1 MNERQFVELLERFSR
16 YLDERRLS
24 REQLSRQDADVVVGR
39 ITTEIKNTI
48 TVAQDKIGD
57 MNLIPD
63 KPRSIKLAQPGHL
76 ESINI
81 QFDPQK
87 LTEIPVVLNKKKLN
101 DDTGLMLPMMLPVVI
116 PPTSNPL
123 PPTSVKPP
131 AVPVQPKP
139 KPTIPKPPVV
149 TKPPVATKPLPRRK
163 TISVDKQR
171 QQQALESKPKQTPKP
186 VVVPEPKP
194 VTVPEPKP
202 VVVPEPKPVTVPE
215 PKPVVVPEPKPVTVP
230 EPKPVPRP
238 KSPTPIK
245 PSVQPKP
252 LVKPPITFK
261 QIELKTFELK
271 PDGTMKFESDLDR
284 AVRRNLTQTSRQ
296 SLRLRPSR
304 IPTGAMNAVTGAPAA
319 LFFIGI
325 SELVNTIRSDQ
336 VHEEQKKQVGLTHE
350 FNKYFLEQMDKNP
363 IPASEA
369 IKLQMKQS
377 GMTTPGAISN
387 PISKDQAYDTLVTRR
402 KKEVLDQ
409 YYDDVYMPRKE
420 KNYLKS
426 LLRDPTRD
434 SIEDNEM
441 RSLIE
446 KYPDVYRENHQL
458 WTPRQ
463 NSGDEPSDKPKLPGG
478 EEPKEQLGLIDPNKQ
493 QIDYMYDQVM
503 LALNQPVQ
511 TGIPTVSQQTTKYKV
526 VDDYEDIAFVN
537 TDVA

>member
-1 MNERQFVELLERFSR
+1 MNERQFIELLERFSR

-39 ITTEIKNTI
+39 ITAEIKNTI

-131 AVPVQPKP
+131 SAPVQLKP
-139 KPTIPKPPVV
+139 KPTIPKPSVV
-149 TKPPVATKPLPRRK
+149 TNSPVATKPLPRRK
-163 TISVDKQR
+163 TISVDKQK
-171 QQQALESKPKQTPKP
+171 QQQALESKPKQA
-186 VVVPEPKP
+186 PKP

-202 VVVPEPKPVTVPE
+202 VTK
-215 PKPVVVPEPKPVTVP
+215 
-230 EPKPVPRP
+230 P

-284 AVRRNLTQTSRQ
+284 AVRRNLTKTSRQ
-296 SLRLRPSR
+296 SLKLRPSR

-336 VHEEQKKQVGLTHE
+336 VHEEQKIQVGLTHE
-350 FNKYFLEQMDKNP
+350 FNKYFLEQIDKNP
-363 IPASEA
+363 IAASEA

-446 KYPDVYRENHQL
+446 KYPDVYMENHHH

-463 NSGDEPSDKPKLPGG
+463 YIDEPSDKPKLPGG
-478 EEPKEQLGLIDPNKQ
+478 EESKQLGSTDPNKQ
-493 QIDYMYDQVM
+493 QIDDMYDQVM

>member
-1 MNERQFVELLERFSR
+1 
-16 YLDERRLS
+16 
-24 REQLSRQDADVVVGR
+24 
-39 ITTEIKNTI
+39 
-48 TVAQDKIGD
+48 
-57 MNLIPD
+57 
-63 KPRSIKLAQPGHL
+63 
-76 ESINI
+76 
-81 QFDPQK
+81 
-87 LTEIPVVLNKKKLN
+87 
-101 DDTGLMLPMMLPVVI
+101 
-116 PPTSNPL
+116 
-123 PPTSVKPP
+123 
-131 AVPVQPKP
+131 
-139 KPTIPKPPVV
+139 
-149 TKPPVATKPLPRRK
+149 
-163 TISVDKQR
+163 
-171 QQQALESKPKQTPKP
+171 
-186 VVVPEPKP
+186 
-194 VTVPEPKP
+194 
-202 VVVPEPKPVTVPE
+202 
-215 PKPVVVPEPKPVTVP
+215 
-230 EPKPVPRP
+230 
-238 KSPTPIK
+238 
-245 PSVQPKP
+245 
-252 LVKPPITFK
+252 
-261 QIELKTFELK
+261 
-271 PDGTMKFESDLDR
+271 MKFESDLDR
-284 AVRRNLTQTSRQ
+284 AVRRNLTKTSRQ
-296 SLRLRPSR
+296 SLKLRPSR

-336 VHEEQKKQVGLTHE
+336 VHEEQKIQVGLTHE
-350 FNKYFLEQMDKNP
+350 FNKYFLEQIDKNP
-363 IPASEA
+363 IAASEA

-446 KYPDVYRENHQL
+446 KYPDVYMENHHH

-463 NSGDEPSDKPKLPGG
+463 YIDEPSDKPKLPGG
-478 EEPKEQLGLIDPNKQ
+478 EESKQLGSTDPNKQ
-493 QIDYMYDQVM
+493 QIDDMYDQVM